1 MPQPRILVTRNI
13 PRPALKRL
21 GEVFELELHASDT
34 AIPRDRLLDAVQD
47 KDALLCLLTDAIDAE
62 LLDAAPR
69 LKCVSNLAVGY
80 NNIDLDHA
88 TRKGIVVCNTPGVL
102 TQSTADLAWA
112 LILACARRV
121 VESDRYVR
129 EGRFMG
135 WGPMLM
141 LGVDV
146 FGKTLG
152 IIGIGRIGSAVARRA
167 EGFGMRVLW
176 FDPLVDP
183 QIVAG
188 EYERTDLRH
197 LCANSDFITIHAP
210 LTPATEHLISGEEF
224 ALMRPQ
230 TILINTARGP
240 LVDEAALIQ
249 ALRNRQIA
257 AAGLD
262 VYEREPEIPAGL
274 LELDNAVLLPH
285 IGSASVET
293 RTKMALM
300 AAENAIAVISGKT
313 PPARVN

>member
-13 PRPALKRL
+13 PRPALERL

-47 KDALLCLLTDAIDAE
+47 KDALLCLLTDAINAE

-129 EGRFMG
+129 EGRFKG

-183 QIVAG
+183 QTVAS

-230 TILINTARGP
+230 TILINSARGP

-313 PPARVN
+313 PPARVY

>member
-13 PRPALKRL
+13 PRPALERL
-21 GEVFELELHASDT
+21 DEVFELELHASDT

-129 EGRFMG
+129 EGRFEG

-167 EGFGMRVLW
+167 EGFGMRVIW

-183 QIVAG
+183 KTVAS

-230 TILINTARGP
+230 TILINSARGP

-313 PPARVN
+313 PPARVY

>member
-1 MPQPRILVTRNI
+1 M
-13 PRPALKRL
+13 
-21 GEVFELELHASDT
+21 
-34 AIPRDRLLDAVQD
+34 
-47 KDALLCLLTDAIDAE
+47 
-62 LLDAAPR
+62 
-69 LKCVSNLAVGY
+69 
-80 NNIDLDHA
+80 
-88 TRKGIVVCNTPGVL
+88 VCNTPGVL

-129 EGRFMG
+129 EGRFEG

-167 EGFGMRVLW
+167 EGFGMRVIW

-183 QIVAG
+183 KTVAS

-230 TILINTARGP
+230 TILINSARGP

-313 PPARVN
+313 PPARVY